1 MNSDVKKLTYAE
13 KVRLLMAENY
23 WGNNSLGGKIYS
35 FVVADGP
42 LGLRRAKDLRDGGGR
57 GCYPSRPRH
66 KYQAHPR
73 RGKEF

>member
-13 KVRLLMAENY
+13 KVKLLMAENY

-42 LGLRRAKDLRDGGGR
+42 LGLRRAKDLKDG
-57 GCYPSRPRH
+57 
-66 KYQAHPR
+66 
-73 RGKEF
+73 

>member
-42 LGLRRAKDLRDGGGR
+42 LGLRRAKDLKDGGGQR
-57 GCYPSRPRH
+57 LLSVCRISFRADGSPDM
-66 KYQAHPR
+66 
-73 RGKEF
+73 E

>member
-1 MNSDVKKLTYAE
+1 MISDVKKLTYAE

-42 LGLRRAKDLRDGGGR
+42 LGLRRAKDLKDGEAKAVIR
-57 GCYPSRPRH
+57 LSH
-66 KYQAHPR
+66 ILPR
-73 RGKEF
+73 RR